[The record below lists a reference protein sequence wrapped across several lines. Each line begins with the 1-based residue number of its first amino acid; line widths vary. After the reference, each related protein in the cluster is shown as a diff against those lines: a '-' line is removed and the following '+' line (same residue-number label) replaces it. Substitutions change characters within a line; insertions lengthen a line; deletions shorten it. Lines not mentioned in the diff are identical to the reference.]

1 MEEHRELRELIMQ
14 AVAENMKKDPDEAAG
29 IVADKVMEAV
39 SENFRSLT
47 EIHSIVAA
55 VRAGMNVQIAYA
67 DPDEDDFMDPYIVRA
82 CW

>member
-14 AVAENMKKDPDEAAG
+14 AVAKNMDKEPEEAAG
-29 IVADKVMEAV
+29 IVADVVMDAI

-47 EIHSIVAA
+47 EIQSIVAA
-55 VRAGMNVQIAYA
+55 VRAGHRVQIAYA
-67 DPDEDDFMDPYIVRA
+67 DPEEDDFMDPYVVRP

>member
-14 AVAENMKKDPDEAAG
+14 AVAKNMDKEPEEAAG
-29 IVADKVMEAV
+29 IVDDVVMDAI

-47 EIHSIVAA
+47 EIQSIVVA
-55 VRAGMNVQIAYA
+55 VRAGHRVQIAYA
-67 DPDEDDFMDPYIVRA
+67 DPEEDDFMDPYVVRP

>member
-1 MEEHRELRELIMQ
+1 MEELRELILA
-14 AVAENMKKDPDEAAG
+14 AVAKNMDKDPKEAAE
-29 IVADKVMEAV
+29 IIADEVMDAV

-47 EIHSIVAA
+47 QIHSIVVA

-67 DPDEDDFMDPYIVRA
+67 DPDRDDFMDPYTVRA